1 MKAHARAP
9 VGVLALALGALFA
22 TAALSQGR
30 GPQAPQGP
38 VRAGVVTLERA
49 QVPVTV
55 PLTGQ
60 AAAFSEAQ
68 IRPLVSG
75 LVTGILYDAGAEV
88 RSGDPLFRIDPRTYE
103 ANLASAEAQ
112 LASANAAVPAAQA
125 TVDRF
130 DRLAGTGVTQA
141 DVDTARVNLLQAQA
155 AIRQA
160 EAAVDTARI
169 DLDRATIVSPIDG
182 VASIS
187 EASVGDLVTSGQ
199 TDALTTVTTLD
210 PIYVDLAQSSAQM
223 LQTRAR
229 IASGD
234 MEEGDQLH
242 IALRLEND
250 EGYDGTGIVRAISST
265 VSTTT
270 GTVRMRVEFGNPDHL
285 ILPGMFVRALV
296 TLGSANAF
304 LIPQLAA
311 GLEADGTISIWTL
324 DADNHAREVR
334 LTSIGSTDNA
344 WIVPQGLENGTR
356 LLVDNIDTMTEGT
369 EIEPVP
375 VSIDD
380 RGVITDTDG

>member
-1 MKAHARAP
+1 MNAFARAP
-9 VGVLALALGALFA
+9 AGVLALALGALMA
-22 TAALSQGR
+22 TCAWAQGR

-38 VRAGVVTLERA
+38 VRAGIVTLERG

-60 AAAFSEAQ
+60 AAAFREAQ
-68 IRPLVSG
+68 IRPLVAG
-75 LVTGILYDAGAEV
+75 LVTDILYDAGTEV
-88 RSGDPLFRIDPRTYE
+88 RAGDPLFRIDPRTYD

-112 LASANAAVPAAQA
+112 LASAKAALPAAQA

-160 EAAVDTARI
+160 EAAVETARI
-169 DLDRATIVSPIDG
+169 DLDRATILSPIDG
-182 VASIS
+182 VAGIS
-187 EASVGDLVTSGQ
+187 ETSVGDLVTSGQ
-199 TDALTTVTTLD
+199 ADALTTVTTLD
-210 PIYVDLAQSSAQM
+210 PIYVDLAQSSARM
-223 LQTRAR
+223 LQVRAR

-234 MEEGDQLH
+234 MEAGDQLH

-250 EGYDGTGIVRAISST
+250 EGYDGTGIVRAISSN

-270 GTVRMRVEFGNPDHL
+270 GTVRIRVEFANPDHL
-285 ILPGMFVRALV
+285 ILPGMFVRARV
-296 TLGSANAF
+296 TLGTANAF

-311 GLEADGTISIWTL
+311 GLEADGTISVWTL
-324 DADNHAREVR
+324 DDDDIAREVR

-344 WIVPQGLENGTR
+344 WIVPQGLEDGTR
-356 LLVDNIDTMTEGT
+356 LMVDNIDTMREGT
-369 EIEPVP
+369 QIDPVP
-375 VSIDD
+375 VRIDAS
-380 RGVITDTDG
+380 GVITETDS